1 MWSLAFPETLSFRS
15 WSDEDLSVVYNTLSG
30 DTHLVE
36 SPGLEI
42 LQLLTESPRSAESL
56 ASALSSLF
64 QDQEPDRLVQYIDA
78 TLLRLKEVGLITDTS
93 H

>member
-64 QDQEPDRLVQYIDA
+64 QDQEPDRLVQYIGA

>member
-1 MWSLAFPETLSFRS
+1 MWSLAFPEKLCFRS

-42 LQLLTESPRSAESL
+42 LQLLTESPHSAESL
-56 ASALSSLF
+56 ASALSGLF
-64 QDQEPDRLVQYIDA
+64 QDQEPYRLVQYIGA

>member
-1 MWSLAFPETLSFRS
+1 MWSLAFPEKLCLRS
-15 WSDEDLSVVYNTLSG
+15 WGDEDLSVVYNTLSG

-36 SPGLEI
+36 SPGAEI
-42 LQLLTESPRSAESL
+42 LQLLTESPHTAESL
-56 ASALSSLF
+56 VSALGDLF
-64 QDQEPDRLVQYIDA
+64 QDHEQSRLVQYIGA

>member
-1 MWSLAFPETLSFRS
+1 MWSLTFPEKLCFRS
-15 WSDEDLSVVYNTLSG
+15 WRDEELSVVYNTLSG

-36 SPGLEI
+36 SPGIEI
-42 LQLLTESPRSAESL
+42 LQLLTESHHTAASL
-56 ASALSSLF
+56 ASALSGIF
-64 QDQEPDRLVQYIDA
+64 QDHEETRLVQYIGA